1 MLYTGPFEKHY
12 RQLNPQQREAVD
24 AIEGP
29 VMVVAGPGTGKT
41 QVLTLRIANI
51 LDKTDTEPENI
62 LALTFTESAAASMKR
77 RLAEIIGSSAYSVA
91 INTFHGF
98 CNDVIKTY
106 PEYFPRIMNSVN
118 ITEVDQINIIK
129 EFSDFRVK
137 DILKKINDFK
147 KDSISPKE
155 AKKINPKI
163 AKIYAKYETE
173 LKKQKLYDYNDM
185 ILETLKAMKKN
196 KKLLQILQEKYQYV
210 LADEHQ
216 DTNDAQNKI
225 VEILM
230 SFHES
235 PNVFTVGDEKQAI
248 YRFQGASLEN
258 FLFFKKKYPKA
269 KIIALQKNY
278 RSIQT
283 ILDAAHGVIP
293 SQKTLVGVKK
303 HPPKKISLWSFSRPE
318 AEAYFLAR
326 DIKEKLKNGA
336 KPYEIAILYRN
347 NKIGRASC

>member
-29 VMVVAGPGTGKT
+29 VMVVAGPCTGKT

-62 LALTFTESAAASMKR
+62 LALTFTESGAASMR
-77 RLAEIIGSSAYSVA
+77 RRVTEIIGSPAYA
-91 INTFHGF
+91 AGINTFHGF
-98 CNDVIKTY
+98 CNDIIKTY
-106 PEYFPRIMNSVN
+106 PEHFPRIMNSIN
-118 ITEVDQINIIK
+118 ITEADQINIIK

-137 DILKKINDFK
+137 NILKKINDFK
-147 KDSISPKE
+147 KDGLSPKDV
-155 AKKINPKI
+155 
-163 AKIYAKYETE
+163 AKIRPHTKKFGVGVYAKYEAE

-185 ILETLKAMKKN
+185 ILEVLKTLKKN
-196 KKLLQILQEKYQYV
+196 NELLRILQERHQYI

-230 SFHES
+230 GFHDS
-235 PNVFTVGDEKQAI
+235 PNVFAVGDEKQAI

-258 FLFFKKKYPKA
+258 FLHFKKKYQKA
-269 KIIALQKNY
+269 KIIQLTKNY
-278 RSIQT
+278 RSTQT
-283 ILDAAHGVIP
+283 ILDASHNVLP
-293 SQKTLVGVKK
+293 SEKRLIAVKK
-303 HPPKKISLWSFSRPE
+303 YAPQKISLWAFDRPE
-318 AEAYFLAR
+318 AEAYFVAR
-326 DIKEKLKNGA
+326 NIKEKIKTGIS
-336 KPYEIAILYRN
+336 PHEIAILYRN
-347 NKIGRASC
+347 NKD